1 VSQRAGELALGV
13 IVAGT
18 VTVLTLAVAEVG
30 IRLLAPVADPYA
42 MYKVQTPAVNRFIRS
57 EFPPRYR
64 LRTSTEAGLPGMG
77 GGTKWF
83 TTNNMGFRGDS
94 LALPKPADELRVF
107 LIGGSTMECLYLDD
121 TESIDRVVQTR
132 LEGSLDDA
140 VRPRIYNAG
149 KSGDASDDHIAM
161 LVHRIL
167 HLEPDVVVVFAGAND
182 LTRSIVRADP
192 HHFVPLDSSATP
204 WVAADQVRFL
214 ATELQLGRR
223 LYYAL
228 RPLLPRSDRRVAEE
242 ISSHS
247 DYRDKVRIRERAPVT
262 EARPRLDLAT
272 CRTNLL
278 TLAGAT
284 AANRVRLVF
293 MTQQSTW
300 NGADSLVR
308 RWHWIRHRD
317 GITYRDELMHDALEA
332 MNDVMRE
339 VARERQVP
347 LYDLSRTLPKSSEFF
362 YDDLHFNVQGARVA
376 GVGLASFLVSDQA
389 AALWKAPLARVPR
402 GGSRNH
408 GRVAER

>member
-1 VSQRAGELALGV
+1 MAAAGA
-13 IVAGT
+13 
-18 VTVLTLAVAEVG
+18 VTVLTLAMVEIGMRIV
-30 IRLLAPVADPYA
+30 APVADPYA
-42 MYKVQTPAVNRFIRS
+42 IYKVQTPAVNRFIRS

-77 GGTKWF
+77 GGAKWF

-94 LALPKPADELRVF
+94 LAHPKPADELRVF

-121 TESIDRVVQTR
+121 SESIERIVQAD
-132 LEGSLDDA
+132 LDGSLDDA
-140 VRPRIYNAG
+140 VRPRVYNAG

-161 LVHRIL
+161 LVHRVL
-167 HLEPDVVVVFAGAND
+167 HLQPDIVVVFAGAND

-192 HHFVPLDSSATP
+192 RHFVPLDSSATP

-228 RPLLPRSDRRVAEE
+228 RPLVPRSDRQVVEE
-242 ISSHS
+242 ISSRS

-262 EARPRLDLAT
+262 PAKPRLDLAT
-272 CRTNLL
+272 YRTNLM
-278 TLAGAT
+278 TLAGAA
-284 AANRVRLVF
+284 AANRVRLAF

-317 GITYRDELMHDALEA
+317 GVTYREELMHEALEA
-332 MNDVMRE
+332 MNGVMRE
-339 VARERQVP
+339 VARERHVP
-347 LYDLSRTLPKSSEFF
+347 LYDLARTLPKSSKYF

-376 GVGLASFLVSDQA
+376 GSGLASFLVSDQA
-389 AALWKAPLARVPR
+389 AAQWEVSVAGVSR
-402 GGSRNH
+402 GALKDR
-408 GRVAER
+408 GRVTKQ